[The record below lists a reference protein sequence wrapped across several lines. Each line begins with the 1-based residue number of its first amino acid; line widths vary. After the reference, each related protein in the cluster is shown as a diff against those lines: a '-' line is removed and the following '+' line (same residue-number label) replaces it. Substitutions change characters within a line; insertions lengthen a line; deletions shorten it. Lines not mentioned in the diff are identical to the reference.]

1 MREEFTS
8 TTALLGTYDPGRA
21 QIIGEQGLAAG
32 FWTSFEVR
40 MGDIG
45 DDLIITYIPL
55 RRKNRR
61 IRSLRAVS

>member
-40 MGDIG
+40 LGSAG
-45 DDLIITYIPL
+45 EQLIITYIPPRRNVKRDRIL
-55 RRKNRR
+55 R
-61 IRSLRAVS
+61 SVS